1 MMKEKN
7 KIAIIGAGIIGLYTA
22 YKLQKRGFKVVVF
35 EKKNTIGLKPCSALI
50 SERIKKS
57 LLIPDYLYEKKV
69 SSILVH
75 FQRRDIC
82 LKVSPCFLHFDRQK
96 LDEFIFQLA
105 KKEGVT
111 FFFNKEIKELPKGFD
126 KIIICSGALYNKEE
140 KSFRLGVQYF
150 VKNTLANQQI
160 EIWPFQGKDYGFLW
174 KIPRK
179 EEIEYGAIGSAKDA
193 LAHLKD
199 FLSQEKISFDQ
210 KNLKAALIPQ
220 GLCFLKEKNIFLL
233 GDAAGLTKPT
243 TGGGV
248 IWGIKAADI
257 LIDNFS
263 DFKKAEK
270 KINRFFKLKVLKGKL
285 AVRLGYF
292 AGKYLFF
299 FLPKKVKIDADLY

>member
-1 MMKEKN
+1 MTKANN
-7 KIAIIGAGIIGLYTA
+7 KVAVIGAGIIGLYVA
-22 YKLQKRGFKVVVF
+22 YKLQKKGCQVTVF
-35 EKKNTIGLKPCSALI
+35 EKKRAVGSKPCSALI
-50 SERIKKS
+50 SERIKES
-57 LLIPDYLYEKKV
+57 LPISDNLYEKKV
-69 SSILVH
+69 SSVLVH
-75 FQRRDIC
+75 FRKKDIY

-96 LDEFIFQLA
+96 LDEFVFELA
-105 KKEGVT
+105 KKEGVS
-111 FFFNKEIKELPKGFD
+111 FFFNKEMEDLPEGFD
-126 KIIICSGALYNKEE
+126 KIIICSGALYRKEE

-150 VKNTLANQQI
+150 VKKTLDNKQI
-160 EIWPFQGKDYGFLW
+160 EIWPFQGENYGFLW
-174 KIPRK
+174 KIPK
-179 EEIEYGAIGSAKDA
+179 DKVIEYGGIGSVKDTLVRLRA
-193 LAHLKD
+193 
-199 FLSQEKISFDQ
+199 FLRQEEIVFDQ

-220 GLCFLKEKNIFLL
+220 GLCSSKDKNVFVL

-270 KINRFFKLKVLKGKL
+270 EINRFFKLRVLKGKL

-299 FLPKKVKIDADLY
+299 LLPKKVKIDADLY